1 MLIKVVAQSIPTC
14 TMGVFLLPSKLYD
27 ELNAMCAKFWQSQV
41 VEERKIHWKSWSML
55 TESKM
60 VGGMGFRD
68 LKSFNLVMI
77 NKGGDYYRIR
87 SHLFTN
93 A

>member
-1 MLIKVVAQSIPTC
+1 
-14 TMGVFLLPSKLYD
+14 
-27 ELNAMCAKFWQSQV
+27 
-41 VEERKIHWKSWSML
+41 ML
-55 TESKM
+55 TQSKK

-77 NKGGDYYRIR
+77 NKGGDYYKIR
-87 SHLFTN
+87 SHLCTN

>member
-1 MLIKVVAQSIPTC
+1 
-14 TMGVFLLPSKLYD
+14 
-27 ELNAMCAKFWQSQV
+27 
-41 VEERKIHWKSWSML
+41 ML
-55 TESKM
+55 TQSKK

-77 NKGGDYYRIR
+77 NKGGDYYKIR
-87 SHLFTN
+87 SHLSTN